1 MFSKLKC
8 LIKGLK
14 TGALAG
20 GSVATVTAFNGID
33 GKDLA
38 ASIGS
43 FVAAAIFEM
52 VRNWLKQK
60 GLYGKNLPMW

>member
-8 LIKGLK
+8 LTKGFK
-14 TGALAG
+14 VGALAG
-20 GSVATVTAFNGID
+20 GSVATVTAFNGVD

-43 FVAAAIFEM
+43 FLFVAVFEM
-52 VRNWLKQK
+52 IRNWMKQK
-60 GLYGKNLPMW
+60 GLK